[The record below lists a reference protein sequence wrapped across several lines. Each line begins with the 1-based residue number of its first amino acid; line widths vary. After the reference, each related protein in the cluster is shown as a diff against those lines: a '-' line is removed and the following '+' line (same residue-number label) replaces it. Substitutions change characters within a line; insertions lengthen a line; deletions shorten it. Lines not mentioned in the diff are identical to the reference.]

1 MCLYFINGKWT
12 KVHQRKN
19 YRACTGDTKSFNF
32 FTGDFLFFFFFGL
45 FKYVTDTS
53 VHCSQKLVEILFCSC
68 FVLCFSKKHGLEIC
82 SLILHSWNFV
92 NHCFNPEIYLN
103 GMKMIYRAIHSCN
116 FIFFHLW
123 LYLIDLEN
131 YITSIKW

>member
-1 MCLYFINGKWT
+1 MENGL
-12 KVHQRKN
+12 
-19 YRACTGDTKSFNF
+19 KS
-32 FTGDFLFFFFFGL
+32 TSERIIELALVILKALIFLQVISFFFFFWS
-45 FKYVTDTS
+45 FQICYRYF
-53 VHCSQKLVEILFCSC
+53 CSQKLVEILFCSC

>member
-1 MCLYFINGKWT
+1 MENAL
-12 KVHQRKN
+12 
-19 YRACTGDTKSFNF
+19 KS
-32 FTGDFLFFFFFGL
+32 TSERIIELALVLLKALILLQVIFFFFWSFQICYRY
-45 FKYVTDTS
+45 FC
-53 VHCSQKLVEILFCSC
+53 CSQKLVEILFCSC

-82 SLILHSWNFV
+82 CLILHIWNFV
-92 NHCFNPEIYLN
+92 IHCFNPEIYLN

-131 YITSIKW
+131 YIAPIKW